1 MVGAGRALTGAL
13 PRRGLPALAALALL
27 LLTPPGLEAELQST
41 VTLTGYTT
49 ALYSGDPGEPLEAS
63 ALLKSSLNLDSTGNA
78 NVKGYFQ
85 LDSWI
90 GETVGFDIPR
100 AYLKVRL
107 PWFRLTLGKTRLSW
121 GDGFVFNA
129 GDVLFGSMGAISG
142 DLSGETLRPETGWLS
157 SVYLPL
163 GAFSYLEAVVVPYGL
178 PAPVGSLETDFD
190 FLAQTVSFDNLSA
203 GIRGVFKLDALN
215 TTAETGYYAT
225 GAASEHRAYLSLH
238 GHLLVDWNLSAS
250 MAVPMNDPQ
259 WGRWEEWT
267 AVSAGVFQ
275 LVNLGPNRSLSLRLE
290 AALRPGALWREAS
303 GVAAKP
309 AGDPQAPVYGL
320 YLFPELAFSPTD
332 TVSLQL
338 RSLVSP
344 VDLSALSVAGLSWNL
359 YQGLDVFSYLSVMSG
374 DGDDLYGLDRRG
386 GVSWTTG
393 LEFIY

>member
-190 FLAQTVSFDNLSA
+190 FLAQTVSFDHLSA

-250 MAVPMNDPQ
+250 MAIPMNDPQ

-303 GVAAKP
+303 GVEAKP

-344 VDLSALSVAGLSWNL
+344 VDLSALSVAGLNWNL